1 MSQKASYDLG
11 RGSIGKHLL
20 RLALPTI
27 AAQLINMLYNIVDRI
42 YIGHIPEIGAAALT
56 GVGVTFP
63 IIMLISAFSALF
75 GMGGAPLA
83 AIKMGAQESDKAEQI
98 LGNSFSSLCITSL
111 VLTVF
116 FMIFNRPL
124 LLLFGASQDTIEY
137 AYSYIMIYTAG
148 TIFVQLAL
156 GLNPY
161 ISTQGFSTFSMATV
175 VIGAVLNI
183 LLDPLFIFVL
193 GMGVRGAA
201 FATIISQA
209 VSAVWVLKF
218 LTGSRTNLK
227 IRKHNLRIRT
237 KILLPILALGISPF
251 IMQSTESLV
260 NIILNTSLQRYGGDT
275 AVGAMSILNSV
286 MQVLWMTLSGLT
298 QGAQPLISYNYGA
311 QKIDRVWAAFRLLII
326 STLCLS
332 VTFFIGIQF
341 YPQGFAALFSN
352 DQALIEKSAWGL
364 RIFMGG
370 TFALGAQSAC
380 QQTFISLGQAK
391 TSLLLA
397 LLRKVILLIPLVLIL
412 PLFFTDK
419 VLGVFVAEPAADL
432 IAVTVTVTTFA
443 IQSRKLLKQN
453 IQKQASLQEIS
464 E

>member
-1 MSQKASYDLG
+1 MSQKTTFDLG
-11 RGSIGKHLL
+11 QGSIGKHLL
-20 RLALPTI
+20 RLALPTV

-42 YIGHIPEIGAAALT
+42 YIGHIPEIGATALT

-63 IIMLISAFSALF
+63 IIMLIAAFSGLV

-83 AIKMGAQESDKAEQI
+83 AIRMGAQEHDEAEQI
-98 LGNSFSSLCITSL
+98 LGNSFSSLCITS
-111 VLTVF
+111 VILTVF
-116 FMIFNRPL
+116 FLIFNRPL
-124 LLLFGASQDTIEY
+124 LLMFGASQDTIEY
-137 AYSYIMIYTAG
+137 AYSYITIYTAG
-148 TIFVQLAL
+148 TIFVQFAL

-175 VIGAVLNI
+175 VIGAILNI

-193 GMGVRGAA
+193 DLGVRGAA
-201 FATIISQA
+201 LATIISQA

-227 IRKHNLRIRT
+227 IRKKNLRIRA

-260 NIILNTSLQRYGGDT
+260 NIILNASLQRYGGDT

-286 MQVLWMTLSGLT
+286 MQILWMTLSGLT

-311 QKIDRVWAAFRLLII
+311 RKIARVWAAFKLLII

-332 VTFFIGIQF
+332 ITFFLAVQI

-352 DQALIEKSAWGL
+352 NQELIDKTAWGL

-380 QQTFISLGQAK
+380 QQTFIALGQAK

-412 PLFFTDK
+412 PLFFADK
-419 VLGVFVAEPAADL
+419 VFGVFLAEPTADL

-453 IQKQASLQEIS
+453 
-464 E
+464 

>member
-1 MSQKASYDLG
+1 MTKKTAYDLG
-11 RGSIGKHLL
+11 QGSVGKHLL

-42 YIGHIPEIGAAALT
+42 YIGHIPEIGATALT

-63 IIMLISAFSALF
+63 IIMLIAAFSGLV

-83 AIKMGAQESDKAEQI
+83 AIKMGAKEHDKAEQI
-98 LGNSFSSLCITSL
+98 LGNSFSSLCIVS
-111 VLTVF
+111 VLLTIF
-116 FMIFNRPL
+116 FLIFNRPL

-137 AYSYIMIYTAG
+137 AYSYITIYTAG
-148 TIFVQLAL
+148 TIFVQFAL

-183 LLDPLFIFVL
+183 ILDPIFIFACH
-193 GMGVRGAA
+193 MGVRGAA
-201 FATIISQA
+201 LATIISQC

-227 IRKHNLRIRT
+227 IRVKNLRFRAN
-237 KILLPILALGISPF
+237 ILLPILALGVSPF

-260 NIILNTSLQRYGGDT
+260 NIILNSSLQRYGGDI
-275 AVGAMSILNSV
+275 AVGAMTNLNSI

-311 QKIDRVWAAFRLLII
+311 QKLDRVRTAFKLLII
-326 STLCLS
+326 STMSLS
-332 VTFFIGIQF
+332 VIFFLGVQV
-341 YPQGFAALFSN
+341 YPQGFAALFSDN
-352 DQALIEKSAWGL
+352 QELIDKTAWAL

-370 TFALGAQSAC
+370 AFALGAQSAC

-419 VLGVFVAEPAADL
+419 VFGVFFAEPVADL
-432 IAVTVTVTTFA
+432 IAVATTVTTFA
-443 IQSRKLLKQN
+443 VQSRKLLRTQPIKALE
-453 IQKQASLQEIS
+453 K
-464 E
+464 

>member
-1 MSQKASYDLG
+1 MSQKTTFDLG
-11 RGSIGKHLL
+11 QGSIGKHLL
-20 RLALPTI
+20 RLALPTV

-42 YIGHIPEIGAAALT
+42 YIGHIPEIGATALT

-63 IIMLISAFSALF
+63 IIMLIAAFSGLV

-83 AIKMGAQESDKAEQI
+83 AIRMGAQEHDEAEQI
-98 LGNSFSSLCITSL
+98 LGNSFSSLCITS
-111 VLTVF
+111 VILTVF
-116 FMIFNRPL
+116 FLIFNRPL
-124 LLLFGASQDTIEY
+124 LLMFGASQDTIEY
-137 AYSYIMIYTAG
+137 AYSYITIYTAG
-148 TIFVQLAL
+148 TIFVQFAL

-175 VIGAVLNI
+175 VIGAILNI

-193 GMGVRGAA
+193 DLGVRGAA
-201 FATIISQA
+201 LATIISQA

-227 IRKHNLRIRT
+227 IRKKNLRIRA

-260 NIILNTSLQRYGGDT
+260 NIILNASLQRYGGDT

-286 MQVLWMTLSGLT
+286 MQILWMTLSGLT

-311 QKIDRVWAAFRLLII
+311 RKIARVRAAFKLLII

-332 VTFFIGIQF
+332 ITFFLAVQI

-352 DQALIEKSAWGL
+352 NQELIDKTAWGL

-380 QQTFISLGQAK
+380 QQTFIALGQAK

-412 PLFFTDK
+412 PLFFADK
-419 VLGVFVAEPAADL
+419 VFGVFLAEPTADL

-443 IQSRKLLKQN
+443 IQSRKLLK
-453 IQKQASLQEIS
+453 KTK
-464 E
+464 